1 MSCAD
6 RTDRIDS
13 YCLLDY
19 WFDWEPSVSPLIT
32 HRRSTAVPVSFN
44 WLLLLLLLP
53 LITERRGVIFR
64 RSKGA
69 NYGRYWSRSIFTESR
84 PLLRTYSIYLA
95 LQSFCLPS
103 FCLFFFSREK
113 RALKCYLG
121 IRRENHNTRTF
132 IGMDIAY
139 PSIVLWRFA
148 GWHVSIFPVDTLSL
162 RVRSLPLSYLCT
174 HTHTRTLSV

>member
-1 MSCAD
+1 M
-6 RTDRIDS
+6 
-13 YCLLDY
+13 
-19 WFDWEPSVSPLIT
+19 PSVSPLIT
-32 HRRSTAVPVSFN
+32 HRRSTAVSFN

-53 LITERRGVIFR
+53 LITERCYFPPFKRCELWTILESINLYRVTPSITYVQYIPSSTVIL
-64 RSKGA
+64 S
-69 NYGRYWSRSIFTESR
+69 SIVLS
-84 PLLRTYSIYLA
+84 L
-95 LQSFCLPS
+95 
-103 FCLFFFSREK
+103 FSREK